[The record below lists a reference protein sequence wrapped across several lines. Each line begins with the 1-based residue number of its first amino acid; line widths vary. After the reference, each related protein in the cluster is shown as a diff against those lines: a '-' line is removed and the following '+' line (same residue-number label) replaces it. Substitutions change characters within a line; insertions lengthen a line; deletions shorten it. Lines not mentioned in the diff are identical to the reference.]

1 MASGLDLMITAR
13 FFQLFTGICATAV
26 SCHPQPAKP
35 KVERVVM
42 VHGIFEDGQ
51 AFSSLK
57 RRLEYHGIECYVPKL
72 IPADAR
78 GGLENLAKGLQRDID
93 NEFGDEEPFAIIA
106 FSMGGLVSRYYL
118 QELGGADRCETF
130 MTISTPHHGTKV
142 AHVYP
147 TMGAHQMRPGSEFLQ
162 KLQASENTLKDIPI
176 VSYRTPM
183 DLIIIPTESSVWDR
197 AENRSYNVALHP
209 LMLHTK
215 VVLDDIE
222 KRLTYSSDSTK
233 L

>member
-1 MASGLDLMITAR
+1 MASRLVIMITAR
-13 FFQLFTGICATAV
+13 FFQLFTGICATAA

-42 VHGIFEDGQ
+42 VHGIFEDGK
-51 AFSSLK
+51 AFDSLK

-72 IPADAR
+72 TPADAR
-78 GGLENLAKGLQRDID
+78 GGLENLAQGLQRDID
-93 NEFGDEEPFAIIA
+93 KEFGAEEPFGIVA

-118 QELGGADRCETF
+118 QELGGANRCETF

-142 AHVYP
+142 AHAYP
-147 TMGAHQMRPGSEFLQ
+147 TRGAQQMRPGSEFLQ
-162 KLQASENTLKDIPI
+162 KLQASEYKLKDISI
-176 VSYRTPM
+176 VSYRTPL

-215 VVLDDIE
+215 PVLDDIE
-222 KRLTYSSDSTK
+222 KRLTY
-233 L
+233 

>member
-1 MASGLDLMITAR
+1 MITAR

-35 KVERVVM
+35 KIERVVL
-42 VHGIFEDGQ
+42 VHGIFEDGK
-51 AFSSLK
+51 AFDSLK

-72 IPADAR
+72 KPADGR
-78 GGLENLAKGLQRDID
+78 GGLENLAQGLQRDID
-93 NEFGDEEPFAIIA
+93 KEFGNEESFGIIA

-142 AHVYP
+142 AHAYP
-147 TMGAHQMRPGSEFLQ
+147 TKGAQQMRPGSEFLQ
-162 KLQASENTLKDIPI
+162 KLTASEKKLKDMPI

-183 DLIIIPTESSVWDR
+183 DLIIIPTDSSVWDR

-215 VVLDDIE
+215 PVLDDIE
-222 KRLTYSSDSTK
+222 KRLTY
-233 L
+233 